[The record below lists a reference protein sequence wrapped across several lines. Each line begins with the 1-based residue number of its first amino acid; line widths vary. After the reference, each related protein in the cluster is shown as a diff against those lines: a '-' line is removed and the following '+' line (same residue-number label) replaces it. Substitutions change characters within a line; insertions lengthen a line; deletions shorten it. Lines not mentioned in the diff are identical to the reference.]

1 MRARRLQFLSVSVLM
16 LGCLNWSPLA
26 AQSAPGSQL
35 PALAPTGSNLT
46 APLAAVATSADRPG
60 EHPHAARVRCDG
72 GLLEVRAENSSLNGI
87 LRAIS
92 RCTGMRITGGVP
104 EQRVFGNYGPAA
116 PATVLAT
123 LIDGTDSNMVLRETA
138 RDQPAELILTP
149 RTGGATPPP
158 PSSYADAENDTAAPS
173 GPAALPS
180 RSMPMARPVP
190 MAQPGQMPP
199 AQPDALPTPSTTPS
213 TSGIVDAPNPPPAGS
228 DTAAALNGAPA
239 GTPGTTNISPDAN
252 SQTTTPGATNT
263 TLPANT
269 TPQQGTPAAPGT
281 LTPEQIFQQLQ
292 QRQQQRQQQQQ
303 QQNNPQ

>member
-180 RSMPMARPVP
+180 RSMPMARPVQ

-199 AQPDALPTPSTTPS
+199 AQPVAMQPGNQTPVPQ
-213 TSGIVDAPNPPPAGS
+213 A
-228 DTAAALNGAPA
+228 
-239 GTPGTTNISPDAN
+239 TPGSAVTNLQSMPQPINNVNGSRTT
-252 SQTTTPGATNT
+252 
-263 TLPANT
+263 
-269 TPQQGTPAAPGT
+269 
-281 LTPEQIFQQLQ
+281 
-292 QRQQQRQQQQQ
+292 
-303 QQNNPQ
+303 